1 MRMAV
6 ERGRKPSRGW
16 HNFQAWGKST
26 GLNLQPGTEDG
37 EFVPARVGKRLIKNK
52 NFNKMYF

>member
-16 HNFQAWGKST
+16 HNFEAWGKST
-26 GLNLQPGTEDG
+26 GLNRQPGTKDG
-37 EFVPARVGKRLIKNK
+37 EFVPGRASEQLI
-52 NFNKMYF
+52 